1 MGSSHPGLS
10 PPPWRTHRGLVM
22 CPPLSYS
29 TLLEKS
35 LLSHLRSPSHRP
47 HFPHAPHSSTGQ
59 DPTPHDLA
67 AQRRAGTCPRPP
79 SMSLVQ
85 VPTAAV
91 RPPGPVLL
99 SAARGRRPSG
109 IAGAPDTVACGSSP
123 LDVRQARHSP
133 EIIRTGF
140 WPVIDYNITARP
152 AHSCGDS
159 EAGSAEAGTAG
170 GAGVVQETQGFLS
183 DPFLGGIH
191 TAEMSRP
198 LLDGHWLAH
207 GGTEW

>member
-1 MGSSHPGLS
+1 MGSQS
-10 PPPWRTHRGLVM
+10 PWTLPAPMGDTWGSRHVS
-22 CPPLSYS
+22 PLSYS

-47 HFPHAPHSSTGQ
+47 HFPHALHSSTGQ

-67 AQRRAGTCPRPP
+67 AQQRAGTCPRPP

-85 VPTAAV
+85 VPTAEV

-99 SAARGRRPSG
+99 SAARGQRPSG
-109 IAGAPDTVACGSSP
+109 IAGAPDTVACGPSP

-140 WPVIDYNITARP
+140 WPVIDYNITTRP
-152 AHSCGDS
+152 AHSCEDS

-170 GAGVVQETQGFLS
+170 GAGMVQETQGFLS

-207 GGTEW
+207 DGTEQ

>member
-1 MGSSHPGLS
+1 
-10 PPPWRTHRGLVM
+10 M

-29 TLLEKS
+29 TLREKS

-198 LLDGHWLAH
+198 LLDSHWLAH